1 MEKIFK
7 IIMFSILAMI
17 LLGCFWFWLD
27 YTFRL
32 VPVKAHTI
40 IDEET
45 GMEYTYHEGGLNSR
59 IGDFIEVVRVALFL
73 EIPLNFIIAILEHR
87 NNNITK
93 RNRYIIIGF
102 IILVIFIMYQ
112 QVFWI
117 PTEVTAD

>member
-32 VPVKAHTI
+32 VPVKEHTI

-45 GMEYTYHEGGLNSR
+45 GMEYTYREGGLNSR

>member
-32 VPVKAHTI
+32 VPVKEHTI

-45 GMEYTYHEGGLNSR
+45 GMEYTYREGGFNSR

>member
-32 VPVKAHTI
+32 VPVKEYTI

-45 GMEYTYHEGGLNSR
+45 GLEHIHREGGFNSR
-59 IGDFIEVVRVALFL
+59 IGDFVEVVRVALFL

-87 NNNITK
+87 NNDITK
-93 RNRYIIIGF
+93 RNRYIIIGL

>member
-32 VPVKAHTI
+32 VPVKEHTI